1 MYRAVRRII
10 RDASPHPGDPRD
22 QAPLGRSASR
32 GQERVVRERPI
43 PNRRTFRKG
52 WVGVS
57 RLLAKARHDQ
67 PTAGRRG
74 LRGQENCKPANIVG
88 WPTRNV
94 PAVSPRRLTP
104 VEGPVLKPPI
114 RGNVFRSQ
122 PDPISVTRQL
132 PGNHVA
138 SPATAGRLAW
148 AVPGHVG
155 QTGRSSRWSHNH
167 PGRAGKPRTGRR
179 ARGIT
184 VRGGMTYEG
193 ARPDE

>member
-10 RDASPHPGDPRD
+10 RDAPPHPGDPRD
-22 QAPLGRSASR
+22 QASLGRSASR

-94 PAVSPRRLTP
+94 PAVSPRRLTE

-155 QTGRSSRWSHNH
+155 QTGRSSRWSHDH
-167 PGRAGKPRTGRR
+167 PGRAGKPRTGQR

-184 VRGGMTYEG
+184 VRG
-193 ARPDE
+193 A